1 MDPILNS
8 TSQNETCDSINSAF
22 SNIKTV
28 KIVHNPSSEPLDNTF
43 VRNAMD
49 TYLKKH
55 KLDLTLLPNKKIKLS
70 DLRSSLSHASNN
82 KSESSTLSQEPA
94 VQAAAAPTN
103 SSVVDP
109 LVDGSSSNTND
120 SIESTE
126 QSENELNDEID
137 DVQAEDLNG
146 IAATV
151 DVADADAE
159 GSTGPLVEKK
169 RSRKKREPSLKLQQK
184 LSNEDLEMIVSNV
197 RSLSANVSIADV
209 KKDNYVDKILKVEL
223 LDSDIV

>member
-1 MDPILNS
+1 MDPILNH
-8 TSQNETCDSINSAF
+8 TTQNETCDSNNNNSPF
-22 SNIKTV
+22 RNIKTV
-28 KIVHNPSSEPLDNTF
+28 KIVHNPTGEAADNSF

-70 DLRSSLSHASNN
+70 DLRSSLNHTSD
-82 KSESSTLSQEPA
+82 KSELKMLSP
-94 VQAAAAPTN
+94 QATTTEDTTN
-103 SSVVDP
+103 GIATSVADA
-109 LVDGSSSNTND
+109 ND
-120 SIESTE
+120 SMESTE
-126 QSENELNDEID
+126 QSENELNDDIDEI
-137 DVQAEDLNG
+137 QNEKDLNG
-146 IAATV
+146 IIATTV
-151 DVADADAE
+151 DADDSSALQAE
-159 GSTGPLVEKK
+159 QK

-184 LSNEDLEMIVSNV
+184 LSSEDLELIVSNV

>member
-1 MDPILNS
+1 MRMDPILNH
-8 TSQNETCDSINSAF
+8 TTQNETCDSNNNNNNSPF
-22 SNIKTV
+22 RNIKTV
-28 KIVHNPSSEPLDNTF
+28 KIVHNPTGEAADNSF

-70 DLRSSLSHASNN
+70 DLRSSLNHTSD
-82 KSESSTLSQEPA
+82 KSELKMLSP
-94 VQAAAAPTN
+94 QATTTEDTTN
-103 SSVVDP
+103 GIATSVADA
-109 LVDGSSSNTND
+109 ND
-120 SIESTE
+120 SMESTE
-126 QSENELNDEID
+126 QSENELNDDIDEI
-137 DVQAEDLNG
+137 QNEKDLNG
-146 IAATV
+146 IIATTV
-151 DVADADAE
+151 DADDSSALQAE
-159 GSTGPLVEKK
+159 QK

-184 LSNEDLEMIVSNV
+184 LSSEDLELIVSNV